1 MEIKVTSFQVMQSI
15 SGEMSITAVVDDDG
29 KKAVRRLYEKLKN
42 KVLRLKL
49 DIWHEKRSLDA
60 NAYAWELMGKLAEVL
75 TAEAQGDTA
84 YSKDDIY
91 LLMLKKYGQS
101 GIVKIRNKDKDSI
114 LREVKYY
121 EEHEQ
126 FYADNA
132 AYYHI
137 WVGSSNYNTK
147 EMSLFLN
154 GIIAACKEL
163 GIDTRTPDEVAR
175 MVSLYASAE

>member
-1 MEIKVTSFQVMQSI
+1 MSLKAKIKELTIGLDRKQILALSILGDFRGQYDRLKDKELSVEIK
-15 SGEMSITAVVDDDG
+15 
-29 KKAVRRLYEKLKN
+29 LYRE
-42 KVLRLKL
+42 R
-49 DIWHEKRSLDA
+49 RSLDA

-91 LLMLKKYGQS
+91 LLMLKKYGQG
-101 GIVKIRNKDKDSI
+101 GIVKIRNRDKDSL

-126 FYADNA
+126 LYADNA
-132 AYYHI
+132 AYYRI
-137 WVGSSNYNTK
+137 WVGSSNYDTK

-154 GIIAACKEL
+154 GIIADCKEL

-175 MVSLYASAE
+175 MVSLYASAK